1 LGGIT
6 FLMVNGATMVFI
18 VSKKTTQTF
27 VEEVE
32 ERP

>member
-1 LGGIT
+1 
-6 FLMVNGATMVFI
+6 MVNGATMVFI